1 MLHWST
7 DEMLPAVWVRKIN
20 SRLGIDGHDE
30 YKLDE
35 KHEDTI

>member
-7 DEMLPAVWVRKIN
+7 DEMLPALWVRKVN
-20 SRLGIDGHDE
+20 SSLGIDGHDE

-35 KHEDTI
+35 EYEATI